1 MYWWYPNGAVEAVSG
16 TAVCSPT
23 GCIRV
28 FTGVV
33 VVHPTR
39 ITDRLKTPAKK
50 IPADRGCVDI
60 DYVKIN

>member
-1 MYWWYPNGAVEAVSG
+1 
-16 TAVCSPT
+16 
-23 GCIRV
+23 V